1 MWNRIEAALQLTPVP
16 SLCYNAPEM
25 TAQGLQEKLD
35 ALPAKPG
42 VYLMRD
48 VRDQVIYVG
57 KAVSLRA
64 RVRSYFHRSAQHT
77 PKVRRL
83 VAEVHDLE
91 VIVTDSELEALIL
104 ELNLIKRYRPRFN
117 VRLRDDKQYPYIK
130 VEWQAPYP
138 RVHTTR
144 RVLRDGGRY
153 YGPFTSSQ
161 AVAQTLD
168 ALRKMFPF
176 LTCTREITG
185 KDRRPCLYYHIR
197 RCAGPCIGAVTQ
209 EEYREIVAQVCLF
222 LEGHT
227 ERVLADIQRKMEE
240 ASQALQFERAAQ
252 YRDQMRAIEAVTERQ
267 KIVSATLADQDV
279 IAFARDDGQACV
291 HVFFVRNGKLLGR
304 EYFLLEGTEGE
315 PDEEVMS
322 SFLKQ
327 FYSGAAH
334 VPREILL
341 PERVD
346 EAMVIE
352 EWLREQRGRK
362 VALRVPRRGQA
373 RELVKMAQ
381 ENAVETLR
389 MLRAE
394 WARANGQVTEALSE
408 LQAALDL
415 PEPPARIEAYD
426 ISNIQGTQ
434 ATGSL
439 VVFVQGKP
447 RKSEYRRFRIRTVEG
462 ADDYA
467 MMREVL
473 ERRFRRAVEAE
484 EEGAGPEGRLPGK
497 EEANWRVL
505 PDLVLVDGG
514 KGQLGVAL
522 EVLEELGLQE
532 RVHAVALAKEREE
545 LFLPGRSEPVRLPE
559 GSQGLFLVQRVRD
572 EAHRFAVTYHRT
584 LRTRKTLTSVLEEIP
599 GIGPE
604 RRKQL
609 LRQFGSLAGIRA
621 ASEEDL
627 AAVPGISAELARR
640 IKESL

>member
-1 MWNRIEAALQLTPVP
+1 MVSESLKEKQDNLPV
-16 SLCYNAPEM
+16 
-25 TAQGLQEKLD
+25 
-35 ALPAKPG
+35 KPG

-48 VRDQVIYVG
+48 VRDRVIYVG
-57 KAVSLRA
+57 KAVNLRA

-104 ELNLIKRYRPRFN
+104 ESNLIKRYRPRFN

-130 VEWQAPYP
+130 IEWQNPYP
-138 RVHTTR
+138 RVHLTR
-144 RVLRDGGRY
+144 RVRRDGARY

-176 LTCTREITG
+176 LTCTRAITG
-185 KDRRPCLYYHIR
+185 EDRRPCLYYHIR
-197 RCAGPCIGAVTQ
+197 RCAGPCIGAVSQ

-227 ERVLADIQRKMEE
+227 ERVLADVRRKMEE
-240 ASQALQFERAAQ
+240 AAEALEFERAGQ
-252 YRDQMRAIEAVTERQ
+252 YRDQINAIQAVTERQ
-267 KIVSATLADQDV
+267 KIVSAAMADQDV

-291 HVFFVRNGKLLGR
+291 HVFFIRNGKLLGR

-315 PDEEVMS
+315 PDERVMS

-327 FYSGAAH
+327 FYSGATH

-341 PERVD
+341 PARVD
-346 EAMVIE
+346 EALIIE
-352 EWLREQRGRK
+352 QWLRDRRGRK

-373 RELVKMAQ
+373 RDLVRMAQ
-381 ENAVETLR
+381 ENAVETLN
-389 MLRAE
+389 MLRTE
-394 WARANGQVTEALSE
+394 WATYDGRATEALSE
-408 LQAALDL
+408 LQAALEL

-426 ISNIQGTQ
+426 ISNLQGTL
-434 ATGSL
+434 ATGSM
-439 VVFVQGKP
+439 VVFAKGKP

-473 ERRFRRAVEAE
+473 QRRFRRAVE
-484 EEGAGPEGRLPGK
+484 EEGEETRPADRDPGRRK
-497 EEANWRVL
+497 DQHWRIL

-514 KGQLGVAL
+514 KGQLRVAR
-522 EVLEELGLQE
+522 EVLEEFGLQE
-532 RVHAVALAKEREE
+532 RVQVVALAKEREE
-545 LFLPGRSEPVRLPE
+545 LFLPGRGEPVCLPD

-572 EAHRFAVTYHRT
+572 EAHRFAITYHRT
-584 LRTRKTLTSVLEEIP
+584 LRTRRTLTSLLEEVP

-604 RRKQL
+604 RRKAL
-609 LRQFGSLAGIRA
+609 LRQFGSLEGVRE

-627 AAVPGISAELARR
+627 TALPGISTELARR
-640 IKESL
+640 IKGMV

>member
-1 MWNRIEAALQLTPVP
+1 MVTQ
-16 SLCYNAPEM
+16 SLK
-25 TAQGLQEKLD
+25 EKLD
-35 ALPAKPG
+35 SLPAKPG

-48 VRDQVIYVG
+48 VRGQVIYVG
-57 KAVSLRA
+57 KAVNLRS
-64 RVRSYFHRSAQHT
+64 RVRSYFHRSAQHA

-104 ELNLIKRYRPRFN
+104 ESNLIKRYRPRFN

-130 VEWQAPYP
+130 IEWQDPYP
-138 RVHTTR
+138 RVHLTR
-144 RVLRDGGRY
+144 RVLRDGARY

-176 LTCTREITG
+176 LTCTRQITG
-185 KDRRPCLYYHIR
+185 KDRRPCLYYHIK

-209 EEYREIVAQVCLF
+209 EEYREIVSQVCLF

-227 ERVLADIQRKMEE
+227 EQVLANLQQKMEE
-240 ASQALQFERAAQ
+240 AAEALEFERAAR
-252 YRDQMRAIEAVTERQ
+252 YRDQMRAIQAVTERQ
-267 KIVSATLADQDV
+267 KIVSATMADQDV

-334 VPREILL
+334 IPREILL

-346 EAMVIE
+346 EAVIIE
-352 EWLREQRGRK
+352 QWLRDRRGRK

-373 RELVKMAQ
+373 RELVQMAQ
-381 ENAVETLR
+381 ENAMETLK

-394 WARANGQVTEALSE
+394 WASYNGQVTQALSE
-408 LQAALDL
+408 LQAALEL
-415 PEPPARIEAYD
+415 PEAPTRIEAYD
-426 ISNIQGTQ
+426 ISNIQGTL
-434 ATGSL
+434 ATGSM
-439 VVFVQGKP
+439 VVFVKGKP
-447 RKSEYRRFRIRTVEG
+447 RKGEYRRFRIRTVEG

-473 ERRFRRAVEAE
+473 ERRFRRAME
-484 EEGAGPEGRLPGK
+484 EEDEAQPGAQVPGRQ
-497 EEANWRVL
+497 EDRSWRVL

-514 KGQLGVAL
+514 KGQLRVAV
-522 EVLEELGLQE
+522 EVLEEFGLQE
-532 RVHAVALAKEREE
+532 RVHVVALAKEREE
-545 LFLPGRSEPVRLPE
+545 LFLPGRAEPVRLPE

-572 EAHRFAVTYHRT
+572 EAHRFAITYHRT
-584 LRTRKTLTSVLEEIP
+584 LRTRKTLTSLLEEVP

-604 RRKQL
+604 RRRLL
-609 LRQFGSLAGIRA
+609 LREFGSLEGIRE

-627 AAVPGISAELARR
+627 AALPGISQELARR
-640 IKESL
+640 IKSMI